1 MYTPPEI
8 INFSMGVELDKDKIV
23 RVQKNKNKEK
33 FIFNYGCGSKV
44 NRDML
49 NSVNAIIIAGAG
61 NDPKELNSYSI
72 GCDEHILGVVGSG
85 HKLKGARTKDDDG
98 LLYDSLISSDNGGD
112 ILANFTSHPFFAN
125 DDQST
130 ASILPG
136 AWVAQAYYA
145 YVRINDFGIELG
157 TSFSTPTVSGILAT
171 SFALNGEIE
180 PISITPSQIVNLAQ
194 KSVSSRLYV
203 KYYDHKLRKIIDSSA
218 YKLPI
223 MKADCFYMGYR
234 KEYHPGFPAFKRE
247 VIKRLRDK
255 ENCAEKEEL

>member
-1 MYTPPEI
+1 
-8 INFSMGVELDKDKIV
+8 
-23 RVQKNKNKEK
+23 
-33 FIFNYGCGSKV
+33 
-44 NRDML
+44 ML
-49 NSVNAIIIAGAG
+49 NSVNAIIIAAAG

-85 HKLKGARTKDDDG
+85 HKLKGNRTKDDDA

-112 ILANFTSHPFFAN
+112 ILNNRTSHPFFAN

-145 YVRINDFGIELG
+145 YVRTNDLEIALG
-157 TSFSTPTVSGILAT
+157 TSLSAPTVSGILAT
-171 SFALNGEIE
+171 SFALNGENE

-234 KEYHPGFPAFKRE
+234 KEYHPGFPAFDSR
-247 VIKRLRDK
+247 VVDRLRRK
-255 ENCAEKEEL
+255 ENCSDDIVVGSP